1 MVAKGDI
8 KVRKYKKTFE
18 CWVKSLADV
27 PDGAQDT
34 IKTALTTPQQNFG
47 KDNCI
52 IDLVG
57 PEKTY

>member
-1 MVAKGDI
+1 M
-8 KVRKYKKTFE
+8 
-18 CWVKSLADV
+18 KSLADV